1 MTKNNNIYL
10 EKTFTAP
17 DNKDLEIGSFMLV
30 DYLGEESIPHIEFGI
45 FDEFKEY
52 RNQGIVS
59 KEIIKYL
66 KLCKEKGY
74 CQLIAIV
81 KEDNLAS
88 MRILEKNDFIVVN
101 KFEDNIC
108 YVTDLQISKEVLIC
122 IKNLYFSK
130 KTI

>member
-30 DYLGEESIPHIEFGI
+30 DYLGEESTPHIEFGI

-59 KEIIKYL
+59 KEIIEYL
-66 KLCKEKGY
+66 KLCKEKGCY
-74 CQLIAIV
+74 QLIAIV
-81 KEDNLAS
+81 KEDNFAS
-88 MRILEKNDFIVVN
+88 RRILEKNDFIVVN

-108 YVTDLQISKEVLIC
+108 YVTDLRLSKEVLIS
-122 IKNLYFSK
+122 IKKFL
-130 KTI
+130 